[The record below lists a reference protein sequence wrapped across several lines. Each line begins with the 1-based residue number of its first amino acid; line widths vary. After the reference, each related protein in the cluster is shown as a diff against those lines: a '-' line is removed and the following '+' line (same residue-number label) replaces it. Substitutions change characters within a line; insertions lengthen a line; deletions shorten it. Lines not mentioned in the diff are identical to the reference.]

1 MKQTSGE
8 FTLPDEQG
16 DFGDWSQKVLK
27 VFGVQSNQSG
37 LLWF

>member
-16 DFGDWSQKVLK
+16 DFGDWSHAQETVKEEPLRT
-27 VFGVQSNQSG
+27 
-37 LLWF
+37 